1 MFRIIMFCVIFTV
14 LSLASGCSKLT
25 TENYD
30 QLRIG
35 MSYGEVVSLL
45 GKADECN
52 GAIGL
57 KSCMWGNEKKHI
69 KVGFAGD
76 NVVVFTGNGL

>member
-1 MFRIIMFCVIFTV
+1 
-14 LSLASGCSKLT
+14 
-25 TENYD
+25 
-30 QLRIG
+30 